1 LQKAERVERMVHAL
15 KKRLGEKTT
24 LEISLTQRP
33 GIPRLLG
40 GGTQEKIEKESLT
53 GFPPSESYIWENA

>member
-1 LQKAERVERMVHAL
+1 MVHAL